1 MELINRRRWATAK
14 QLCNFAMNVLHNF
27 FRFYINTKA
36 FCLDRYSLHI
46 LPLKSS
52 MADLLEQNIKR
63 EKERKMHHMWR
74 PKVEYESRGRTFIM
88 IIITKMSMRP
98 FFLRDDIDG
107 SNPTWWAKWKCLN
120 RYIVTFVY
128 PCNLR
133 IIVYANHFWTC
144 QVLSCSDFSYSCN
157 ELLVNS
163 YFDSPKESNRRSLR
177 N

>member
-1 MELINRRRWATAK
+1 
-14 QLCNFAMNVLHNF
+14 
-27 FRFYINTKA
+27 
-36 FCLDRYSLHI
+36 
-46 LPLKSS
+46 

-163 YFDSPKESNRRSLR
+163 YFDSPKESNRRSLLWLSGQWHLWDLAWNIQACLIFFWHLVILSAQSR
-177 N
+177 QSFGASGTFCGRR